1 MMKENGKEFFQN
13 GAVKHTYIYTH
24 EGQTDRLTGRLLLLE
39 KYNLNYN
46 ELEYCT

>member
-1 MMKENGKEFFQN
+1 MMKLNEQEFFQN

-24 EGQTDRLTGRLLLLE
+24 EGQTNIHTDRQ

-46 ELEYCT
+46 ELEYYT